1 MKDQEN
7 LKYPNVLKH
16 IQAESEALN
25 FRMASD
31 SLTGSFLRTLAASK
45 PAGMFLE
52 LGTGTGMSAAW
63 LLNGMDRESKLIS
76 VDQDDKVIA
85 VARKYLGQDR
95 RVVFHTEDAT
105 IFLGKIAAQRF
116 DFIFADAWVGKYSCL
131 EDTLNLLKLG
141 GLYVIDD
148 MLPQAIWSE
157 DQASKASQLISSLEC
172 RSDLTLSKINWSTG
186 LVVAAKV
193 RGQTAAGLP
202 GERFFSGEMGN
213 N

>member
-63 LLNGMDRESKLIS
+63 LLNGMDQKCKLIS
-76 VDQDDKVIA
+76 VDQDDKVISFP
-85 VARKYLGQDR
+85 L
-95 RVVFHTEDAT
+95 H
-105 IFLGKIAAQRF
+105 L
-116 DFIFADAWVGKYSCL
+116 
-131 EDTLNLLKLG
+131 
-141 GLYVIDD
+141 
-148 MLPQAIWSE
+148 
-157 DQASKASQLISSLEC
+157 
-172 RSDLTLSKINWSTG
+172 
-186 LVVAAKV
+186 
-193 RGQTAAGLP
+193 
-202 GERFFSGEMGN
+202 
-213 N
+213 